1 MNRQP
6 HTAVREKIV
15 AKAIE
20 EVATELRLVDIADY
34 VAFIRL
40 ERFATIADIVESA
53 CELFFQPGTLT
64 FGHGGTANV
73 DWSGNPEIIL
83 DMQLKPKGVT
93 VYFTLRLS
101 DLSAAVDVNYVA
113 FDESREDP
121 EENSR
126 FLEATLAESRLQPR
140 APSYPGHSA
149 LAR

>member
-1 MNRQP
+1 MIRQP
-6 HTAVREKIV
+6 HSAVREMIV

-40 ERFATIADIVESA
+40 ERFTAIADIVDSA
-53 CELFFQPGTLT
+53 SELFFQPGVVL

-73 DWSGNPEIIL
+73 DWSGKPEILL

-101 DLSAAVDVNYVA
+101 DLSAAVDVSYVA
-113 FDESREDP
+113 FDEAGGDP
-121 EENSR
+121 DENSR
-126 FLEATLAESRLQPR
+126 FLET
-140 APSYPGHSA
+140 A
-149 LAR
+149 LAGARLKRRRGAGVDRSAAA